1 VEGSTM
7 LAMGVFNDKMAF
19 RRVGSGKFREDSEG
33 DSPEEL
39 ERTVR
44 KMKLFEQMTPSQLKA
59 AVACMEHIVLQ
70 VHRSTSTPP
79 YIQTRFAAPVRS
91 H

>member
-1 VEGSTM
+1 M

-19 RRVGSGKFREDSEG
+19 QRVGSGRFRG
-33 DSPEEL
+33 GGSPEEL

-44 KMKLFEQMTPSQLKA
+44 SMKLSEHMTPAQLRA

-70 VHRSTSTPP
+70 VHRSIRYTP
-79 YIQTRFAAPVRS
+79 IHTNA
-91 H
+91 